1 MKRRP
6 RIIYTAQQRALMW
19 EQYQKG
25 SSLNDIAR
33 LFERHHS
40 SVSRIIGEH
49 GGIRPTDKKRAKNHL
64 TLDEREEISR
74 GISASLSMRAI
85 ASKLNRPP
93 STISREIN
101 RNDGYDKYR
110 AVHADK
116 AAWNRAERPKVCKLA
131 SSKKLALLVARK
143 LRCAWSPQQIAGWLQ
158 RTYPNNEDFKVSHE
172 TIYKTLYIQARGALK
187 KELQKCLR
195 SKRIMRYSRHA
206 TLKNKGHGKISD
218 GLTIGERP
226 ESVED
231 RVVPGHWEGDL
242 IKGCNNSYIATLV
255 ERHSRY
261 VMLVR
266 VESSKTKTVIEALIK
281 NAKKLPRK
289 MYKSLTWD
297 RGYEITNHK
306 SFTRATKIP
315 VYLCD
320 PYCPWQRGSNENTNR
335 LLRQY
340 FPKGTDLSVHSQQK
354 LSSVA
359 RKLNERPRKILEY
372 ETPTEKFN
380 LCVASTG

>member
-33 LFERHHS
+33 LFDRHHS

-49 GGIRPTDKKRAKNHL
+49 GGIRPNDKQRAKNHL

-101 RNDGYDKYR
+101 RNDGYDNYR

-131 SSKKLALLVARK
+131 SNKKLALLVARK

-158 RTYPNNEDFKVSHE
+158 RVYPNNEDLKVSHE

-218 GLTIGERP
+218 GLTISERP

-231 RVVPGHWEGDL
+231 RIVPGHWEGDL

-261 VMLVR
+261 IMLVR

-306 SFTRATKIP
+306 AFTRATKIP

-380 LCVASTG
+380 LCVASTD

>member
-19 EQYQKG
+19 ERYQKG

-40 SVSRIIGEH
+40 SVSRIIGES
-49 GGIRPTDKKRAKNHL
+49 GGIRPNDKQRAKNHL

-74 GISASLSMRAI
+74 GISACLSMRAI
-85 ASKLNRPP
+85 ASKLDRPP
-93 STISREIN
+93 STVCREIN
-101 RNDGYDKYR
+101 RNGGYDKYR
-110 AVHADK
+110 AIHADK
-116 AAWNRAERPKVCKLA
+116 AAWNRAERPKICKL
-131 SSKKLALLVARK
+131 SLNKKLALLVARK
-143 LRCAWSPQQIAGWLQ
+143 LKCAWSPEQIAGWLK
-158 RTYPNNEDFKVSHE
+158 RTQPSNEELQVSHE
-172 TIYKTLYIQARGALK
+172 TIYKTLYIQTRGALK

-195 SKRIMRYSRHA
+195 TKRIMRYSRHA

-218 GLTIGERP
+218 GVTIGERP

-231 RVVPGHWEGDL
+231 RVVAGHWEGDL

-266 VESSKTKTVIEALIK
+266 VDSSKTKTVIKALIK
-281 NAKKLPRK
+281 NAKKLPTK

-306 SFTRATKIP
+306 DFTRATKIP

-320 PYCPWQRGSNENTNR
+320 PYSPWQRGSNENTNR
-335 LLRQY
+335 LIRQY
-340 FPKGTDLSVHSQQK
+340 FPKGTDLSTHSQQK

-359 RKLNERPRKILEY
+359 RKLNERPRKVLEY
-372 ETPTEKFN
+372 ETPAEKFN
-380 LCVASTG
+380 LCVASTD